1 MKNSYFTLNILILF
15 LLPFFSSAQNNF
27 SNDIKFVQYLADKEM
42 YKEAVYVLQNVDTN
56 KISFNQKDTL
66 HYQLGWM
73 LYNLKELEP
82 SANNL
87 LKVSNQNNYY
97 LKSRN
102 FAAYNF
108 AYLGH
113 TDSAKNIYDSIE
125 SKDSV
130 LRELKNFE
138 LAGIALL
145 ERDTAKFSKLQHNF
159 TYSSYTFANEEKK
172 IEQYYK
178 EISQFKHKSPF
189 LAGLY
194 SAVLPGAGKFYAG
207 KKMQAIGAFLPIIST
222 AILTYE
228 AYRKGGVSSAR
239 FITYGSVF
247 TIFYVS
253 NIWSSVIAV
262 KVRNNDFNKNY
273 NNKILFS
280 MHIPL
285 RNFFN

>member
-1 MKNSYFTLNILILF
+1 MKNIRLTLNILFLF
-15 LLPFFSSAQNNF
+15 LIPFFSVAQNSF

-42 YKEAVYVLQNVDTN
+42 YKEAVYVLGKVDTSE
-56 KISFNQKDTL
+56 ISLNEKDTL

-73 LYNLKELEP
+73 LYNLKLLKP
-82 SANNL
+82 SANSL
-87 LKVSNQNNYY
+87 LKVSHQSNYY

-102 FAAYNF
+102 FAAYNL
-108 AYLGH
+108 AYLGN
-113 TDSAKNIYDSIE
+113 TDSAKIIYDSIR
-125 SKDSV
+125 SKDNV
-130 LRELKNFE
+130 LLELRNFE

-145 ERDTAKFSKLQHNF
+145 ERDTNEFSRLRQNF

-178 EISQFKHKSPF
+178 EMSQFKHKSPF

-194 SAVLPGAGKFYAG
+194 SAVIPGAGKFYAG
-207 KKMQAIGAFLPIIST
+207 KKLQAIGAFLPIVST

-247 TIFYVS
+247 AIFYVS
-253 NIWSSVIAV
+253 NIWGSVLAV

-273 NNKILFS
+273 DNKVLFS

-285 RNFFN
+285 RNFFD